1 MDQGLAAFFASMA
14 ALLGALIGGG
24 FSARA
29 ARIGGEKT
37 VEAARRQVKDQ
48 AQAESERWLLQA
60 RHDAY
65 QVILG
70 AIDAY
75 ADALILPTTEAEAAE
90 TAKQRFRSAELR
102 VKVVGPETVRNA
114 AHELSLTFIGVQR
127 VLDDGQPIE
136 SWMASRIEERHSA
149 FVNAVTAVYAWEPE
163 TARDVP

>member
-37 VEAARRQVKDQ
+37 VEAARQQVRDQ
-48 AQAESERWLLQA
+48 AQAEADRWFLQA

-75 ADALILPTTEAEAAE
+75 TDALILPTTEAQAVEA
-90 TAKQRFRSAELR
+90 AKQRFRSAELR
-102 VKVVGPETVRNA
+102 VKVVGPETVRSA
-114 AHELSLTFIGVQR
+114 ANELSLTFIGVQR
-127 VLDDGQPIE
+127 VLDDRQPIE
-136 SWMASRIEERHSA
+136 SWMARRIEEHHDA
-149 FVNAVTAVYAWEPE
+149 FVKAVTAVYAWDAD
-163 TARDVP
+163 TTRDVP